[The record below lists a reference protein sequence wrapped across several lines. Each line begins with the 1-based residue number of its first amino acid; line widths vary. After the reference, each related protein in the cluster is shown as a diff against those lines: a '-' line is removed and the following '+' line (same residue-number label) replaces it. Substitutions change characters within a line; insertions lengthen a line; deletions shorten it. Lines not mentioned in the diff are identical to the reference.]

1 VRAEEFTV
9 PLGWVAVPLTGNK
22 ARPPRRRSLGG
33 HIVLTSVGFA
43 LTLLLGDGILSGVE
57 MPHVSGST
65 NECRWK
71 WDLYQGR
78 EATPEVAFIGD
89 SYFYYGISPTVVDA
103 EFERLTGQPLRSLNL
118 ASPASSAL
126 TQLLLVR
133 RMLAREDRPRVVYL
147 GVSPVS
153 LDAARVEDL
162 ESGIRALAGFREL
175 PLVAASEPA
184 LLREA
189 VLASVFSS
197 YHRWRD
203 SRLIAERA
211 MAGAPIRF
219 AYPVELDECGWAKW
233 QGGPIV
239 RIERSGHEESIA
251 PPRSLGEFIG
261 TSANARALYQ
271 VVGLLRSA
279 GISTRLLE
287 LPSSTTASLA
297 DNPETNMPYRAL
309 VARIAD
315 DLKIRVIR
323 PPKDLVT
330 DDDFWDGRHLSESG
344 AVKLSRWLAGDVAA
358 ELPPRRDQDSLPA

>member
-1 VRAEEFTV
+1 M
-9 PLGWVAVPLTGNK
+9 
-22 ARPPRRRSLGG
+22 
-33 HIVLTSVGFA
+33 
-43 LTLLLGDGILSGVE
+43 LLGDGILSGVE

-71 WDLYQGR
+71 WDLYQGW
-78 EATPEVAFIGD
+78 EAAPEVAFIGD
-89 SYFYYGISPTVVDA
+89 SYVYYGISPTVVDA

-118 ASPASSAL
+118 GSPASSAL

-133 RMLAREDRPRVVYL
+133 HMLAREERPEVVYL
-147 GVSPVS
+147 GVSPIS

-162 ESGIRALAGFREL
+162 ENGIRALAGFREL
-175 PLVAASEPA
+175 PLVAVSEPV

-211 MAGAPIRF
+211 MAGAPISF
-219 AYPVELDECGWAKW
+219 AYQVELDERGWAKW
-233 QGGPIV
+233 LGGPIV
-239 RIERSGHEESIA
+239 RIEQSSDEESIV
-251 PPRSLGEFIG
+251 PPRTDGEFVG
-261 TSANARALYQ
+261 TSPNARALYQ

-279 GISTRLLE
+279 GISARLLE
-287 LPSSTTASLA
+287 LPSSTTASA
-297 DNPETNMPYRAL
+297 ASNPETNVPYRAL

-315 DLKIRVIR
+315 DLKIGVIR
-323 PPKDLVT
+323 PPKGLVT

-344 AVKLSRWLAGDVAA
+344 AIKISRWLAGDVAA
-358 ELPPRRDQDSLPA
+358 QLPPRRDQDSLPA